1 MLKNRDDGDRGGD
14 SVIFTSRQIS
24 RGAGSIATVQT
35 PRATPLSALPF
46 LALLFAAAIL
56 LSACADRPGADVLTP
71 SLTEAPGAKPHTI
84 LVATTRARD
93 PRPGTLFSGE
103 RGNGLDFA
111 TVTLTVPP
119 AHQPGGIEWPKQA
132 PGNPATDMVVHEAV
146 YRDTD
151 QDFVRDLNAQLARLP
166 AGNRNVLVFVHGYNT
181 MFSEALYRLTQM
193 THDSDVPGVPVLF
206 SWASRGKTEDY
217 VYDNNSAT
225 AARDNLERTLTLV
238 ASSKAEKITIMA
250 HSMGNWVTVEALRQ
264 MKIGGKGLPANRI
277 GNIILAAP
285 DIDVDV
291 FKSQLKRFGKPE
303 KPFIVVVSRDDKA
316 LGFSDFLA
324 GGKVRLG
331 NYTNDDELV
340 ALGAV
345 VIDMTNVKAMDPMN
359 HGKFAQLAQLAPA
372 LRGQLAAH
380 GALAGDKPNTIELDG
395 IQISGVNQNIGLL
408 PTALAVPVV
417 PIVPAAPA
425 Q

>member
-1 MLKNRDDGDRGGD
+1 M
-14 SVIFTSRQIS
+14 IFISRQIS
-24 RGAGSIATVQT
+24 RRAGSAASVQT
-35 PRATPLSALPF
+35 ARATPLTALPL
-46 LALLFAAAIL
+46 LALLLAAAIL

-71 SLTEAPGAKPHTI
+71 NLTEAPGAKPHTI

-103 RGNGLDFA
+103 RGTGLDFA
-111 TVTLTVPP
+111 NVTLTVPP

-132 PGNPATDMVVHEAV
+132 PGNPATEMVVHEAV

-264 MKIGGKGLPANRI
+264 MKIGGNGLPANRV

-303 KPFIVVVSRDDKA
+303 KPFIVIVSRDDKA

-380 GALAGDKPNTIELDG
+380 GALAGAKPNTIELDG

-408 PTALAVPVV
+408 PALAAPAGAATPGVV
-417 PIVPAAPA
+417 ATPAAPA
-425 Q
+425 R

>member
-1 MLKNRDDGDRGGD
+1 M
-14 SVIFTSRQIS
+14 IYISRQIS
-24 RGAGSIATVQT
+24 RHVGGSAIVQT
-35 PRATPLSALPF
+35 KRAALPSALPF
-46 LALLFAAAIL
+46 LALLLAAATL
-56 LSACADRPGADVLTP
+56 LSACADRPGADVLAP
-71 SLTEAPGAKPHTI
+71 NLTEAPGAKPHTV

-151 QDFVRDLNAQLARLP
+151 QEFVRDLNAQLALLP
-166 AGNRNVLVFVHGYNT
+166 AGSRNVLVFVHGYNT

-193 THDSDVPGVPVLF
+193 AHDSDVPGVPVLF

-225 AARDNLERTLTLV
+225 AARDNLERTLSLV

-264 MKIGGKGLPANRI
+264 MKIGGKGIPPNRI
-277 GNIILAAP
+277 GNVVLAAP

-303 KPFIVVVSRDDKA
+303 KPFIVIISRDDKA

-331 NYTNDDELV
+331 AYTNDNELV
-340 ALGAV
+340 GLGAV
-345 VIDMTNVKAMDPMN
+345 VVDMTNVKAMDPMN
-359 HGKFAQLAQLAPA
+359 HGKFAQLVALAPS
-372 LRGQLAAH
+372 LRGQLAAR
-380 GALAGDKPNTIELDG
+380 GAEVGNQPTNIELDG
-395 IQISGVNQNIGLL
+395 IHIYGFNQNIGPL
-408 PTALAVPVV
+408 
-417 PIVPAAPA
+417 PAAPPAPAATAAASTAAA

>member
-1 MLKNRDDGDRGGD
+1 MFKHRSDGDRGGH
-14 SVIFTSRQIS
+14 SVIFISRQIP
-24 RGAGSIATVQT
+24 RRAGSAASVQT
-35 PRATPLSALPF
+35 ARATPLTALPL
-46 LALLFAAAIL
+46 LALLLAAAIL

-71 SLTEAPGAKPHTI
+71 NLTEAPGAKPHTI

-103 RGNGLDFA
+103 RGTGLDFA
-111 TVTLTVPP
+111 NVTLTVPP

-132 PGNPATDMVVHEAV
+132 PGNPATEMVVHEAV

-250 HSMGNWVTVEALRQ
+250 H
-264 MKIGGKGLPANRI
+264 
-277 GNIILAAP
+277 
-285 DIDVDV
+285 
-291 FKSQLKRFGKPE
+291 
-303 KPFIVVVSRDDKA
+303 
-316 LGFSDFLA
+316 
-324 GGKVRLG
+324 
-331 NYTNDDELV
+331 
-340 ALGAV
+340 
-345 VIDMTNVKAMDPMN
+345 
-359 HGKFAQLAQLAPA
+359 
-372 LRGQLAAH
+372 
-380 GALAGDKPNTIELDG
+380 
-395 IQISGVNQNIGLL
+395 
-408 PTALAVPVV
+408 
-417 PIVPAAPA
+417 
-425 Q
+425 

>member
-1 MLKNRDDGDRGGD
+1 M
-14 SVIFTSRQIS
+14 
-24 RGAGSIATVQT
+24 QT
-35 PRATPLSALPF
+35 ARATPLTALPL
-46 LALLFAAAIL
+46 LALLLAAAIL

-71 SLTEAPGAKPHTI
+71 NLTEAPGAKPHTI

-103 RGNGLDFA
+103 RGTGLDFA
-111 TVTLTVPP
+111 NVTLTVPP

-132 PGNPATDMVVHEAV
+132 PGNPATEMVVHEAV

-264 MKIGGKGLPANRI
+264 MKIGGNGLPANRV

-303 KPFIVVVSRDDKA
+303 KPFIVIVSRDDKA

-380 GALAGDKPNTIELDG
+380 GALAGAKPNTIELDG

-408 PTALAVPVV
+408 PALAAPAGAATPAEVATPGVAAT
-417 PIVPAAPA
+417 PAAPA
-425 Q
+425 R